1 VNRRTD
7 GSRVNVGRI
16 PRLKLEYQVSRP
28 FFVRLVGQYVQQQT
42 DSLRDDSR
50 TGAPIL
56 IATPNGAVRTQ
67 ASRANL
73 FHGDALL
80 SYQPI
85 PGTVI
90 LAGYGSDMTDGREF
104 RFRDLTRT
112 RDAFFAK
119 VSWLFRM

>member
-1 VNRRTD
+1 MNRRTD
-7 GSRVNVGRI
+7 GSLVNVGRI

-28 FFVRLVGQYVQQQT
+28 FFVRLVGQYVQEQT

-50 TGAPIL
+50 TNAPIL
-56 IATPNGAVRTQ
+56 IATADGVVRTE
-67 ASRANL
+67 ASRTNR
-73 FHGDALL
+73 FHGDVLL

-90 LAGYGSDMTDGREF
+90 LAGYGSDLTDERAF
-104 RFRDLTRT
+104 RFRGLTRT
-112 RDAFFAK
+112 QDAFFAK